1 MVHMGIP
8 EGREWFFGDSA
19 MAIDR
24 AANRRTERMKSEA
37 MGWRL
42 GEHNGRKAKRWSG
55 DWANTTGEWLRD
67 GAATGRQ
74 QRANSRAMERRRGDE
89 NGREAIGEEKGE
101 CRFWI

>member
-1 MVHMGIP
+1 MGIP

-24 AANRRTERMKSEA
+24 AATGRQQWTKGLV

-42 GEHNGRKAKRWSG
+42 GEHNGRKDKRWSG
-55 DWANTTGEWLRD
+55 DWANTTDKRISD

-74 QRANSRAMERRRGDE
+74 QWA
-89 NGREAIGEEKGE
+89 KG
-101 CRFWI
+101 